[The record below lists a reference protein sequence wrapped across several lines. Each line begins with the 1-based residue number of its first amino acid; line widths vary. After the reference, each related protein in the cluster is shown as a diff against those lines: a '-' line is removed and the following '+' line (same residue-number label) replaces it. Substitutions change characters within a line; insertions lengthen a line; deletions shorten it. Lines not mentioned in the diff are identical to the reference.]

1 VLAMRRNCGFASGFD
16 FNLKGSLAS
25 RVDER
30 ARLSEGV
37 SELLS
42 TFHSFLPASAVKTK
56 EGERVVDT
64 RSVMQARAC
73 RRRIELNG

>member
-1 VLAMRRNCGFASGFD
+1 MRRGCGFARGFD

-30 ARLSEGV
+30 AKLSEDV

-42 TFHSFLPASAVKTK
+42 TFHRFFAASASKTK
-56 EGERVVDT
+56 DGERVVDFGA
-64 RSVMQARAC
+64 VMQARAC